1 MSARQEQT
9 AEGRFWGQGWGW
21 DADHWLF
28 KVLEVCTVLLF
39 DITADAKI

>member
-9 AEGRFWGQGWGW
+9 AEGRFWGQGW
-21 DADHWLF
+21 ADHWLF